1 MEVLVHGELVM
12 VVQAL
17 VVGSVVVGEVDKFAM
32 RRVDKE
38 VSVAGVLVNV

>member
-1 MEVLVHGELVM
+1 MGVLVHGELVM

-17 VVGSVVVGEVDKFAM
+17 VVESVVVEEVNKFAM
-32 RRVDKE
+32 KRVDKE